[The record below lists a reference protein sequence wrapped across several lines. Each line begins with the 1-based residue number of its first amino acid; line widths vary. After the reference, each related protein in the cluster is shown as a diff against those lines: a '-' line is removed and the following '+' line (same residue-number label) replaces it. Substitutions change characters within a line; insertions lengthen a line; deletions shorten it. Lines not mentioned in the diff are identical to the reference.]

1 MAHPKMFSDDDPLL
15 ARVRR
20 IALALPDAA
29 EKVSH
34 GRPAFYTTKVFAYYG
49 ASVKVDGE
57 WVQHDQSVLVLLDDD
72 ERAALAS
79 DPRCFVPGYLGP
91 YGWIGLDL
99 DDDTDWPEVAE
110 LLEMSYRQTAGQRRI
125 AALDTARAESA

>member
-49 ASVKVDGE
+49 ASVKVDRE
-57 WVQHDQSVLVLLDDD
+57 WVQHDQALLVLLDDD
-72 ERAALAS
+72 EHAALVKE
-79 DPRCFVPGYLGP
+79 PRCFVPGYLGP
-91 YGWIGLDL
+91 YGWLGLDL
-99 DDDTDWPEVAE
+99 DDDTDWTEVAE
-110 LLEMSYRQTAGQRRI
+110 LVEMSYRQTAGQRRI
-125 AALDTARAESA
+125 AALDAS

>member
-1 MAHPKMFSDDDPLL
+1 MTHPKMFSDDDPML
-15 ARVRR
+15 ARVRQ
-20 IALALPDAA
+20 IALVLPDAA

-34 GRPAFYTTKVFAYYG
+34 GRPAFYTTKVFAYFG
-49 ASVKVDGE
+49 ASVKVGRD

-72 ERAALAS
+72 ERAALAG

-99 DDDTDWPEVAE
+99 DGDTDWTEVAE
-110 LLEMSYRQTAGQRRI
+110 LVEMSYRQTAGPRQI
-125 AALDTARAESA
+125 AVLDGS

>member
-15 ARVRR
+15 ARVRQ

-49 ASVKVDGE
+49 ASVKVDRRVGAARPSATRAAGRRRARRAG
-57 WVQHDQSVLVLLDDD
+57 Q
-72 ERAALAS
+72 RAALL
-79 DPRCFVPGYLGP
+79 RPGLLGP
-91 YGWIGLDL
+91 YGWLGLDL
-99 DDDTDWPEVAE
+99 DEDTDWTEVAE
-110 LLEMSYRQTAGQRRI
+110 LVEMSYRQTAGPRRI
-125 AALDTARAESA
+125 AALDAS